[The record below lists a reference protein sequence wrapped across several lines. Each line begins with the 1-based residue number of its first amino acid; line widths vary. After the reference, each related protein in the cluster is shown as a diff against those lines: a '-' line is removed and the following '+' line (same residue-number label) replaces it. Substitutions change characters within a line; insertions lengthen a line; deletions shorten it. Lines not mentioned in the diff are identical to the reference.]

1 MIKKRTNKGQNVFVS
16 FLHLLNVKHT
26 KDFANKHFREHPHKY
41 NLFGLSKMLSDYGIE
56 NKGFKTENKEKAI
69 EILKVPFIAHIGTDF
84 VVVFKIT
91 ANEVHYIWQG
101 KEVTVSVDEFLKSWS
116 GAVLLAEANE
126 QSIEPDY
133 KENRQKEW
141 LVMLKKLGIVSA
153 MGVLTGLFFIHNSVY
168 DNVGWMLVL
177 AISFVGLY
185 ISYLLM
191 QKQLHIRSEYS
202 DKICSLFKQSDCNN
216 VLESKA
222 AKLGNLISWSEL
234 GFGYFISNAI
244 IILLVPAL
252 FPYLAII
259 NLFTLP
265 YAFWSIW
272 YQKYKAKQWCALCL
286 LVLVVQ
292 WAIFAVNLLFGAI
305 QLPVFHIT
313 ELLLV
318 GIIYFVPPVATNL
331 LAPLISKAR
340 KTEQITQEF
349 NALKINENVF
359 EAFLKKQT
367 RYEVNK
373 DTSKIILGNANTEI
387 LITILTNPHCAPCS
401 LMHTRVEKLLQDTN
415 HSVAVQYIFSSFN
428 EELESSARF
437 LIAAYLTQPIEK
449 AKAIYNEWFKEGKY
463 KREEF
468 FEKYKCSFDEQTEA
482 EIQKHTE
489 WKEASQIRATP
500 TVLVNGYAL
509 PANYKIEDL
518 KFLTDLRV

>member
-1 MIKKRTNKGQNVFVS
+1 MKKRTNKGQNVFVS

-56 NKGFKTENKEKAI
+56 NKGFKTENKEEAI
-69 EILKVPFIAHIGTDF
+69 KILEAPFIAHIGTDF

-91 ANEVHYIWQG
+91 TDRVHYVWQG
-101 KEVTVSVDEFLKSWS
+101 KNVDVTLDEFLKSWS
-116 GAVLLAEANE
+116 GTVLLAEENE
-126 QSIEPDY
+126 NSIEPDY
-133 KENRQKEW
+133 KKNRQKEW
-141 LVMLKKLGIVSA
+141 LAMLKKGGIVSA
-153 MGVLTGLFFIHNSVY
+153 AGVLAALFFVHNRVY

-177 AISFVGLY
+177 VISFVGLY

-191 QKQLHIRSEYS
+191 QKQLHIHSEYS
-202 DKICSLFKQSDCNN
+202 DKICSLFKQNDCNN

-222 AKLGNLISWSEL
+222 AKLGNIISWSEI

-244 IILLVPAL
+244 IILLYPAL

-265 YAFWSIW
+265 YAFWSVW
-272 YQKYKAKQWCALCL
+272 YQKYEAKQWCVLCL
-286 LVLVVQ
+286 LVLVVL
-292 WAIFAVNLLFGAI
+292 WAIFAVNLLFGTI
-305 QLPVFHIT
+305 QLPAFQLT

-318 GIIYFVPPVATNL
+318 GVIYFVPPVATNL
-331 LAPLISKAR
+331 LAPLIAQAR

-349 NALKINENVF
+349 NALKINEDVF
-359 EAFLKKQT
+359 EALLKKQT
-367 RYEVNK
+367 QYEVSK
-373 DTSKIILGNANTEI
+373 DTSKIILGNANADI

-449 AKAIYNEWFKEGKY
+449 AKVIYNEWFEEGKR
-463 KREEF
+463 KREAF
-468 FEKYKCSFDEQTEA
+468 FEKYKCSHNEQTEA
-482 EIQKHTE
+482 ELQKHTQ
-489 WKEASQIRATP
+489 WKEASQINATP

-518 KFLTDLRV
+518 KFLTELRV